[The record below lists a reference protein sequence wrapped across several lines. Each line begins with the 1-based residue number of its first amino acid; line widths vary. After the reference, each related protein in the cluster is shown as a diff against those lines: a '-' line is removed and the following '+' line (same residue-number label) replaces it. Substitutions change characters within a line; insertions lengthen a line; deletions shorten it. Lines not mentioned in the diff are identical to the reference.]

1 MRNRFVRNAV
11 GIWLM
16 LTSFPPAHEANQHGC
31 NDTQEILLSMW
42 FVEAQTALP

>member
-16 LTSFPPAHEANQHGC
+16 LSKRPAAPPVLTGSE
-31 NDTQEILLSMW
+31 
-42 FVEAQTALP
+42 